1 MNFIILVTFLTI
13 YIYRNE
19 MELQLASD
27 LLNKEEAAE
36 LAKKVEEY
44 VDIVEIGTPI
54 VINEGLPAVQHLN
67 ENISNAKVLADL
79 KIIDVADYEVSQAVK
94 LGADVVLLTTKFD
107 SAIGEIADTVVE
119 LPSGT
124 KHDADGSDQ
133 PLGNL
138 FEQSSQIFLD
148 SVIIGLMDQLD
159 VDKTTMQ
166 T

>member
-1 MNFIILVTFLTI
+1 
-13 YIYRNE
+13 
-19 MELQLASD
+19 MELQLAID
-27 LLNKEEAAE
+27 LLNKEEVAE

-79 KIIDVADYEVSQAVK
+79 KIIDAADYEVSQAVK
-94 LGADVVLLTTKFD
+94 FGADVVLLTTKFD
-107 SAIGEIADTVVE
+107 SAIGEIADMVVE

-133 PLGNL
+133 PLGSL